1 MTAILFANNASAALA
16 ASISAST
23 TTITVTTG
31 QGALFPA
38 VSGGSYFYATLTDS
52 SNNLEIVKIT
62 GRTTDSMT
70 VVRAQEGTTA
80 RAYAAADKLEL
91 RVTAATLD
99 NFAQLID
106 DQTFSGANTFNTAPT
121 FGTPLA
127 VASGGTGSST
137 ATGTGTP
144 VLANGPTLV
153 APALG
158 TPASGVLTNCSGD
171 ALGLRSGGLKSANF
185 TVEEAGGKLL
195 FKYGSVTIATLDST
209 GNFTTI
215 ANITG
220 YGTV

>member
-1 MTAILFANNASAALA
+1 MTAILFSNNASASLA
-16 ASISAST
+16 ASISASAT
-23 TTITVTTG
+23 TVTVTTG

-52 SNNLEIVKIT
+52 SNNLEIVKVT
-62 GRTTDSMT
+62 GRTTDALT

-91 RVTAATLD
+91 RVTAAALD

-106 DQTFSGANTFNTAPT
+106 DQTFSGANTFNSAPT

-127 VASGGTGSST
+127 VTSGGTGSNT
-137 ATGTGTP
+137 ATGTGNP

-158 TPASGVLTNCSGD
+158 TPASGVLTNCTGN
-171 ALGLRSGGLKSANF
+171 ALGLQAGGLKSANF
-185 TVEEAGGKLL
+185 SIEEGGGKLL
-195 FKYGSVTIATLDST
+195 FKYGSIVIATLDST

-215 ANITG
+215 SNITG